1 MRERRRERVPV
12 QEQHRT
18 VLRSIL
24 SAEPVER
31 PALAGLTDHPHYRVN
46 YSLAVLED
54 AGFVATTKRGYV
66 VTPSGRDL
74 LDDA

>member
-1 MRERRRERVPV
+1 MQERHRERVPV

-24 SAEPVER
+24 QAEPVER
-31 PALAGLTDHPHYRVN
+31 TALTGLTDYPHYKVN

-54 AGFVATTKRGYV
+54 AGFVVTTKRGYV
-66 VTPSGRDL
+66 ATTRGREL